1 MTDESLHEPLVREGS
16 SPPGQ
21 SRAARCTLGACGVII
36 PSILIVLGLVI
47 MPDYTGDWSI
57 NDWLNGSGVII
68 GASIIALAWAF
79 LQFRTISQ
87 IPVQSMEFHANDTLP
102 SVGGSPESETT
113 ETYLSFPLQ
122 GESVQDNTTLRL
134 IEIYEAIYEGAESF
148 LRAEYKVC
156 AMFIFF
162 FAIIIL
168 VLVGFGKDSNFV
180 IGTFTMIS
188 FLLGALTSMASGY
201 LGMKVAVYSNV
212 RTTVSAQKT
221 GWTACFNT
229 AFRAGAVMGFALC
242 GLGILAIY
250 VTMLCFRAYY
260 PDAGEWLHLTEC
272 ITGYGLGGSC
282 IAMFG
287 RVGGGIY
294 TKAADV
300 GADLVGKVVHGIP
313 EDDPR
318 NPATIADNVGDNVGD
333 VAGMGSDLFGSFA
346 ESTAAALVLG
356 SSLGVNLG
364 WDAMCFPIIVSAVG
378 VITCL
383 LCSFLATHIAPVR
396 SEAQVEKALKVQLI
410 STTIVNVG
418 LILLAAFA
426 VFPAEFELSSATRN
440 EELILTPYLVWLCVV
455 FGAVGGLIIGLV
467 TEYFTSHSY
476 SPVREVAN
484 SCKTG
489 AATNMIYGIA
499 LGYKSVII
507 PVVILALCIY
517 GSFRLCNLYG
527 VALAAI
533 GFLSN
538 LATGLTIDVYGPV
551 CDNAGG
557 IAEMAELDPSV
568 REKTDALDAAGNT
581 TAAIGKGF
589 AIGSAALVSLALF
602 GAFVSRVRSSSNGE
616 IFTHGVDLLNPITFA
631 FLVIGGMIPFAF
643 AAMTMKSVGVAAM
656 DMVMEVQRQF
666 DEKPHLLDENPT
678 ERPDYD
684 ACIEISTNAS
694 LKEMVAPGAMVIFT
708 PLLTGIF
715 FGVYAVS
722 GLLVGALVTSIQLAI
737 SMSNSGGAWDNAKKF
752 IEKQPVGSELGGK
765 GSDIH
770 KAAVVGDTVGDPF
783 KDTSGPALNI
793 VMKLMAVLS
802 LVFADFFYFVNDGKG
817 VTMLGGEV

>member
-1 MTDESLHEPLVREGS
+1 VALV
-16 SPPGQ
+16 
-21 SRAARCTLGACGVII
+21 
-36 PSILIVLGLVI
+36 
-47 MPDYTGDWSI
+47 
-57 NDWLNGSGVII
+57 
-68 GASIIALAWAF
+68 WAY
-79 LQFRTISQ
+79 LQFRIIAQ
-87 IPVQSMEFHANDTLP
+87 IPI
-102 SVGGSPESETT
+102 ESFSSDSEET
-113 ETYLSFPLQ
+113 PLT
-122 GESVQDNTTLRL
+122 GTGNNEEKTARL
-134 IEIYEAIYEGAESF
+134 KEIYEAIYEGAESF
-148 LRAEYKVC
+148 LKAEYQVC
-156 AMFIFF
+156 AAFITVFSVV
-162 FAIIIL
+162 IL
-168 VLVGFGKDSNFV
+168 VLVAWGTGWDMARGGF
-180 IGTFTMIS
+180 TALS
-188 FLLGALTSMASGY
+188 FLLGSLTSMGSGY

-212 RTTVSAQKT
+212 RTTVSAQKP

-242 GLGILAIY
+242 GAGLLMLY
-250 VTMLCFRAYY
+250 VSMLVFRIHY
-260 PDAGEWLHLTEC
+260 PKPKEWIFLTEC
-272 ITGYGLGGSC
+272 ITGYGLGGSV

-346 ESTAAALVLG
+346 ESTCAALVIG
-356 SSLGVNLG
+356 SSIGAG
-364 WDAMCFPIIVSAVG
+364 GDWDAMVFPVVVSAVG
-378 VITCL
+378 VFVCL
-383 LCSFLATHIAPVR
+383 ICSFIATHIATVKA
-396 SEAQVEKALKVQLI
+396 EANVENALKVQLI
-410 STTIVNVG
+410 STTIVMIPAVYYAAIYYLPESFDLSRTVG
-418 LILLAAFA
+418 
-426 VFPAEFELSSATRN
+426 
-440 EELILTPYLVWLCVV
+440 EETLTLKPWMACVCV
-455 FGAVGGLIIGLV
+455 SMGVVGGLIIGLV
-467 TEYFTSHSY
+467 TEYYTSHSY
-476 SPVREVAN
+476 HPVREVAN

-499 LGYKSVII
+499 LGYKSAII
-507 PVVILALCIY
+507 PVIVLSLVIY
-517 GSFRLCNLYG
+517 GSFTLCDMYG
-527 VALAAI
+527 VALSAI

-602 GAFVSRVRSSSNGE
+602 GAFVTRIRHSSDDSL
-616 IFTHGVDLLNPITFA
+616 FASGVNMLEPLTFS
-631 FLVIGGMIPFAF
+631 FLIIGGMIPFAF
-643 AAMTMKSVGVAAM
+643 AAMTMKSVGEAAM
-656 DMVMEVQRQF
+656 AMVMEVQRQF
-666 DEKPHLLDENPT
+666 DEKPHLLDANPT

-684 ACIEISTNAS
+684 ACIAISTKAS
-694 LKEMVAPGAMVIFT
+694 LQEMVPPGAMVIFT
-708 PLLTGIF
+708 PLLTGIL
-715 FGVYAVS
+715 FGVTAVS
-722 GLLVGALVTSIQLAI
+722 GLLVGSLVASVQLAI
-737 SMSNSGGAWDNAKKF
+737 SMSNSGGAWDNAKKY
-752 IEKQPVGSELGGK
+752 IEKASPDSDLQGK

-802 LVFADFFYFVNDGKG
+802 LVFADTFYAINAGKG
-817 VTMLGGEV
+817 LLGLA

>member
-1 MTDESLHEPLVREGS
+1 MLHHPSLTVTLQFSASTVIVG
-16 SPPGQ
+16 
-21 SRAARCTLGACGVII
+21 AAALALFWALLQF
-36 PSILIVLGLVI
+36 LIV
-47 MPDYTGDWSI
+47 
-57 NDWLNGSGVII
+57 
-68 GASIIALAWAF
+68 A
-79 LQFRTISQ
+79 R
-87 IPVQSMEFHANDTLP
+87 IPVE
-102 SVGGSPESETT
+102 SVGTSEETSLVSGAGNESTT
-113 ETYLSFPLQ
+113 E
-122 GESVQDNTTLRL
+122 RL
-134 IEIYEAIYEGAESF
+134 IEIYTAIYEGAESF
-148 LRAEYKVC
+148 LRAEYSVC
-156 AMFIFF
+156 TLFVVVFS
-162 FAIIIL
+162 AIIF
-168 VLVGFGKDSNFV
+168 VLVAWGTGWNFTRGFFTALSFV
-180 IGTFTMIS
+180 
-188 FLLGALTSMASGY
+188 LGALTSMASGY

-212 RTTVSAQKT
+212 RTTISAQKP

-242 GLGILAIY
+242 GLGILMLYI
-250 VTMLCFRAYY
+250 TMLAFRVHYNAAEDWVY
-260 PDAGEWLHLTEC
+260 LTEC
-272 ITGYGLGGSC
+272 LTGYGLGGSS

-346 ESTAAALVLG
+346 EATCAALVIG
-356 SSLGVNLG
+356 NSIGVSGG
-364 WDAMCFPIIVSAVG
+364 WDAMVFPLAVSAVG
-378 VITCL
+378 VVVCI
-383 LCSFLATHIAPVR
+383 LCSFIATHIVPVK
-396 SEAQVEKALKVQLI
+396 SEADVESALKLQLI
-410 STTIVNVG
+410 STTVLMIPAV
-418 LILLAAFA
+418 ILAADAFLPSS
-426 VFPAEFELSSATRN
+426 FDIPATVGAGVVT
-440 EELILTPYLVWLCVV
+440 LTPLDASLCVIM
-455 FGAVGGLIIGLV
+455 GAVGGLTIGLI
-467 TEYFTSHSY
+467 TEYYTSHSY
-476 SPVREVAN
+476 KPVRELAH

-507 PVVILALCIY
+507 PVIVLAGVVY
-517 GSFRLCNLYG
+517 GSFSLCDMYG
-527 VALAAI
+527 VSLAAI

-557 IAEMAELDPSV
+557 IAEMAELEPYV
-568 REKTDALDAAGNT
+568 RDKTDALDAAGNT

-602 GAFVSRVRSSSNGE
+602 GAFVTRIRVASGNTIFLNGVNMLE
-616 IFTHGVDLLNPITFA
+616 PLTFA
-631 FLVIGGMIPFAF
+631 FLIIGGMIPFAF
-643 AAMTMKSVGVAAM
+643 AAMTMKSVGLAAM
-656 DMVMEVQRQF
+656 EMVMEVQRQF
-666 DEKPHLLDENPT
+666 DEKPHLLDANPT

-684 ACIEISTNAS
+684 ACIAISTKAS
-694 LKEMVAPGAMVIFT
+694 LREMVPPGAMVILT

-715 FGVYAVS
+715 FGVNAVS
-722 GLLVGALVTSIQLAI
+722 GLLVGSLIASVQLAI
-737 SMSNSGGAWDNAKKF
+737 SMSNSGGAWDNAKKY
-752 IEKQPVGSELGGK
+752 IEKASPDSELKGK

-802 LVFADFFYFVNDGKG
+802 LVFADAFYACNNGGG
-817 VTMLGGEV
+817 VLNL

>member
-1 MTDESLHEPLVREGS
+1 MVEFSAT
-16 SPPGQ
+16 
-21 SRAARCTLGACGVII
+21 
-36 PSILIVLGLVI
+36 
-47 MPDYTGDWSI
+47 
-57 NDWLNGSGVII
+57 GVII
-68 GASIIALAWAF
+68 GCAILSLLWAALQFLIIA
-79 LQFRTISQ
+79 R
-87 IPVQSMEFHANDTLP
+87 IPVESSPTNEGSALVDKSAND
-102 SVGGSPESETT
+102 EATT
-113 ETYLSFPLQ
+113 A
-122 GESVQDNTTLRL
+122 RL
-134 IEIYEAIYEGAESF
+134 NEIYEAIFDGAESF

-156 AMFIFF
+156 TIFVTIFSVIIFF
-162 FAIIIL
+162 LIGWASGSAESAFLTAL
-168 VLVGFGKDSNFV
+168 SFV
-180 IGTFTMIS
+180 
-188 FLLGALTSMASGY
+188 LGAVTSMASGY

-212 RTTVSAQKT
+212 RTTISAQRA
-221 GWTACFNT
+221 GWTECFNT

-242 GLGILAIY
+242 GLGIFVLY
-250 VTMLCFRAYY
+250 VTMLCYRPIVEQETELETWKY
-260 PDAGEWLHLTEC
+260 LTEC
-272 ITGYGLGGSC
+272 LTGYGLGGST

-356 SSLGVNLG
+356 CTIGG
-364 WDAMCFPIIVSAVG
+364 WNALVFPIVVSSFGSIV
-378 VITCL
+378 CL
-383 LCSFLATHIAPVR
+383 LCSFIATHLKPVK
-396 SEAQVEKALKVQLI
+396 SESQVEKALKTQLI
-410 STTIVNVG
+410 STTVVMVPAVF
-418 LILLAAFA
+418 LAADVFLPSSFEIRTA
-426 VFPAEFELSSATRN
+426 VGNDMLS
-440 EELILTPYLVWLCVV
+440 LVPDDAAYCVIM
-455 FGAVGGLIIGLV
+455 GAVGGLIIGLI
-467 TEYFTSHSY
+467 TEYYTSHSY
-476 SPVREVAN
+476 TPVRELAG

-507 PVVILALCIY
+507 PVLVLAVVIY
-517 GSFRLCNLYG
+517 GSFNFADMYG
-527 VALAAI
+527 VSLAAI

-557 IAEMAELDPSV
+557 IAEMAELEPYV

-602 GAFVSRVRSSSNGE
+602 GAFVTRIRDASQDALFSS
-616 IFTHGVDLLNPITFA
+616 GVNMLEPITFA
-631 FLVIGGMIPFAF
+631 FLIIGGMIPFAF
-643 AAMTMKSVGVAAM
+643 AAMTMKSVGLAAM
-656 DMVMEVQRQF
+656 EMVNEVQRQF
-666 DEKPHLLDENPT
+666 DEKPHLLDANPT

-684 ACIEISTNAS
+684 ACIAISTKAS
-694 LKEMVAPGAMVIFT
+694 LKEMVPPGAMVIFT
-708 PLLTGIF
+708 PLFTGIF
-715 FGVYAVS
+715 FGVNAVC
-722 GLLVGALVTSIQLAI
+722 GLLVGSLIASVQLAV
-737 SMSNSGGAWDNAKKF
+737 SMSNSGGAWDNAKKY
-752 IEKQPVGSELGGK
+752 IEQASPDSELQGK

-802 LVFADFFYFVNDGKG
+802 LVFADTFFAFNEGSG
-817 VTMLGGEV
+817 LLFTS

>member
-1 MTDESLHEPLVREGS
+1 MVDQAT
-16 SPPGQ
+16 
-21 SRAARCTLGACGVII
+21 
-36 PSILIVLGLVI
+36 ILIAVAGAVGLV
-47 MPDYTGDWSI
+47 W
-57 NDWLNGSGVII
+57 
-68 GASIIALAWAF
+68 AL
-79 LQFRTISQ
+79 LQFKIISK
-87 IPVQSMEFHANDTLP
+87 IKIRPDSD
-102 SVGGSPESETT
+102 SELSEGLIAENT
-113 ETYLSFPLQ
+113 EETMS
-122 GESVQDNTTLRL
+122 RL
-134 IEIYEAIYEGAESF
+134 EEIYDAIVEGAESF

-156 AMFIFF
+156 FVFIML
-162 FAIIIL
+162 FAVVVLLL
-168 VLVGFGKDSNFV
+168 VAYGTGWDWYRGGF
-180 IGTFTMIS
+180 TAIS
-188 FLLGALTSMASGY
+188 FLLGAFTSMASGY
-201 LGMKVAVYSNV
+201 LGMKVAVFSNV
-212 RTTVSAQKT
+212 RTTLSAQQS

-242 GLGILAIY
+242 ALGMLVLYA
-250 VTMLCFRAYY
+250 TMLLMGLKYSESS
-260 PDAGEWLHLTEC
+260 EWASLTEC
-272 ITGYGLGGSC
+272 ITGYGLGGSV

-346 ESTAAALVLG
+346 ESTCAALVIG
-356 SSLGVNLG
+356 STIGVEAG
-364 WDAMCFPIIVSAVG
+364 WDAMVFPIVVSAVG
-378 VITCL
+378 IFVCL
-383 LCSFLATHIAPVR
+383 ICSFIATHINPVK
-396 SEAQVEKALKVQLI
+396 SEKEVEMGLKIQLI
-410 STTIVNVG
+410 STTILMIPAV
-418 LILLAAFA
+418 ILAAYSFLPSTFSLPST
-426 VFPAEFELSSATRN
+426 VEDNTFT
-440 EELILTPYLVWLCVV
+440 LTPLQAASCVCM
-455 FGAVGGLIIGLV
+455 GAVGGLIIGLV
-467 TEYFTSHSY
+467 TEYYTSHSY
-476 SPVREVAN
+476 SPVREVAQ

-499 LGYKSVII
+499 LGYRSAII
-507 PVVILALCIY
+507 PVLVLAGVIY
-517 GSFRLCNLYG
+517 GAFTLCDMYG

-602 GAFVSRVRSSSNGE
+602 GAFVTRIRAASDDALFYS
-616 IFTHGVDLLNPITFA
+616 GVNILKPLTFA
-631 FLVIGGMIPFAF
+631 FLIIGGMIPFAF
-643 AAMTMKSVGVAAM
+643 AAMTMKSVGIAAM
-656 DMVMEVQRQF
+656 EMVLEVQRQF
-666 DEKPHLLDENPT
+666 DEKPHLLDANPT

-684 ACIEISTNAS
+684 ACIAISTKAS
-694 LKEMVAPGAMVIFT
+694 LQEMIPPGAMVIFA

-715 FGVYAVS
+715 FGVNAVS
-722 GLLVGALVTSIQLAI
+722 GLLVGALVAAVQLAI
-737 SMSNSGGAWDNAKKF
+737 SMSNSGGAWDNAKKY
-752 IEKQPVGSELGGK
+752 IEKAAPDSELQGK
-765 GSDIH
+765 GSDVH

-802 LVFADFFYFVNDGKG
+802 LVFSDTFYAFNQGAG
-817 VTMLGGEV
+817 VFNLG

>member
-1 MTDESLHEPLVREGS
+1 MS
-16 SPPGQ
+16 S
-21 SRAARCTLGACGVII
+21 ATAVI
-36 PSILIVLGLVI
+36 L
-47 MPDYTGDWSI
+47 
-57 NDWLNGSGVII
+57 GSGIL
-68 GASIIALAWAF
+68 ALLWAL
-79 LQFRTISQ
+79 LQFLLVSR
-87 IPVQSMEFHANDTLP
+87 IPVRSFSGHP
-102 SVGGSPESETT
+102 SDETSLVGGSDPYQNSEEKTK
-113 ETYLSFPLQ
+113 
-122 GESVQDNTTLRL
+122 RL
-134 IEIYEAIYEGAESF
+134 TEIYEAIYVGAESF
-148 LRAEYKVC
+148 LRAEYMVC
-156 AMFIFF
+156 LYFTLS
-162 FAIIIL
+162 FAAL
-168 VLVGFGKDSNFV
+168 VFVLVAWGTGWDFAR
-180 IGTFTMIS
+180 GTFTALS
-188 FLLGALTSMASGY
+188 FLLGSFTSIASGY
-201 LGMKVAVYSNV
+201 LGMKVAVFSNA
-212 RTTVSAQKT
+212 RTTVSAQKP
-221 GWTACFNT
+221 GWTECFNC

-242 GLGILAIY
+242 GLGLL
-250 VTMLCFRAYY
+250 MLYITLLVFRVHY
-260 PDAGEWLHLTEC
+260 PTSDLWIHLTES
-272 ITGYGLGGSC
+272 ITGFGLGGSC

-333 VAGMGSDLFGSFA
+333 VAGMGADLFGSFA
-346 ESTAAALVLG
+346 ESTCAALVIG
-356 SSLGVNLG
+356 TSIGQSGG
-364 WDAMCFPIIVSAVG
+364 WDAMMFPIIVSSIG
-378 VITCL
+378 VVVCL
-383 LCSFLATHIAPVR
+383 LCSFLATNIKPVKR
-396 SEAQVEKALKVQLI
+396 EAHVEQALKLQLI
-410 STTIVNVG
+410 STTIVMLPAVYFG
-418 LILLAAFA
+418 A
-426 VFPAEFELSSATRN
+426 VFFLPAEFQLQATVGYN
-440 EELILTPYLVWLCVV
+440 TLVLTPLHAAACVA

-467 TEYFTSHSY
+467 TEYYTSHSY

-499 LGYKSVII
+499 LGYKSAII
-507 PVVILALCIY
+507 PVIVLALVIY
-517 GSFRLCNLYG
+517 LSFAISDMFG

-557 IAEMAELDPSV
+557 IAEMAELDPYV

-602 GAFVSRVRSSSNGE
+602 GAFVTRIRISSNQAL
-616 IFTHGVDLLNPITFA
+616 FQDGVNILDPLVFA
-631 FLVIGGMIPFAF
+631 FLIVGGMIPFAF
-643 AAMTMKSVGVAAM
+643 AAMTMKSVGLAAM
-656 DMVMEVQRQF
+656 QMVNEVQRQF
-666 DEKPHLLDENPT
+666 DEKPHLLDANPT

-684 ACIEISTNAS
+684 ACIAISTNAS

-708 PLLTGIF
+708 PLLVGII
-715 FGVYAVS
+715 FGVAAVS
-722 GLLVGALVTSIQLAI
+722 GLLVGSLVASVQLAI
-737 SMSNSGGAWDNAKKF
+737 SMSNSGGAWDNAKKY
-752 IEKQPVGSELGGK
+752 IEKQPADSELKGK

-802 LVFADFFYFVNDGKG
+802 LVFADTFYAVNN
-817 VTMLGGEV
+817 GGGLLSLIDRKSVV

>member
-1 MTDESLHEPLVREGS
+1 MVASIVFELDFTAS
-16 SPPGQ
+16 S
-21 SRAARCTLGACGVII
+21 
-36 PSILIVLGLVI
+36 
-47 MPDYTGDWSI
+47 
-57 NDWLNGSGVII
+57 VII
-68 GASIIALAWAF
+68 GAACLALVWAL
-79 LQFRTISQ
+79 LQFLIISR
-87 IPVQSMEFHANDTLP
+87 IPIKSAGVSDESQL
-102 SVGGSPESETT
+102 VGGNSEDTT
-113 ETYLSFPLQ
+113 S
-122 GESVQDNTTLRL
+122 RL

-148 LRAEYKVC
+148 LRAEYSVC
-156 AMFIFF
+156 GLFVVVFA
-162 FAIIIL
+162 AIIF
-168 VLVGFGKDSNFV
+168 VLVSWGTGWNFARGGFTAASFV
-180 IGTFTMIS
+180 
-188 FLLGALTSMASGY
+188 LGAVTSMISGY

-212 RTTVSAQKT
+212 RTTVSAQKA

-242 GLGILAIY
+242 GLGILMLYI
-250 VTMLCFRAYY
+250 TMLGFRSYY
-260 PDAGEWLHLTEC
+260 VDATSWVALTEC
-272 ITGYGLGGSC
+272 LTGYGLGGSS

-346 ESTAAALVLG
+346 EATCASLVIGNTIGIST
-356 SSLGVNLG
+356 G
-364 WDAMCFPIIVSAVG
+364 WDAMVFPIVVSAVG
-378 VITCL
+378 IVVCMV
-383 LCSFLATHIAPVR
+383 CSFIATHIWPVT
-396 SEAQVEKALKVQLI
+396 SESQVETALKVQLI
-410 STTIVNVG
+410 STTIVMVPSV
-418 LILLAAFA
+418 LLAADAFLPES
-426 VFPAEFELSSATRN
+426 FTIPATVGDDDFTLMPSEAAF
-440 EELILTPYLVWLCVV
+440 CVIM
-455 FGAVGGLIIGLV
+455 GAFGGLTIGLI
-467 TEYFTSHSY
+467 TEYYTSHSY
-476 SPVREVAN
+476 KPVRELAH

-507 PVVILALCIY
+507 PVIVLAGVVY
-517 GSFRLCNLYG
+517 GSFTMCDMYG
-527 VALAAI
+527 VSLAAI

-557 IAEMAELDPSV
+557 IAEMAELEPYV

-602 GAFVSRVRSSSNGE
+602 GAFVTRIREASEGAIFSNGVNMLE
-616 IFTHGVDLLNPITFA
+616 PLTFA
-631 FLVIGGMIPFAF
+631 FLIIGGMIPFAF
-643 AAMTMKSVGVAAM
+643 AAMTMKSVGLAAM
-656 DMVMEVQRQF
+656 EMVMEVQRQF
-666 DEKPHLLDENPT
+666 DEKPHLLDANPT

-684 ACIEISTNAS
+684 ACIAISTNAS
-694 LKEMVAPGAMVIFT
+694 LREMVPPGAMVIFT
-708 PLLTGIF
+708 PLLTGIL
-715 FGVYAVS
+715 FGVNAVC
-722 GLLVGALVTSIQLAI
+722 GLLVGSLIASVQLAI
-737 SMSNSGGAWDNAKKF
+737 SMSNSGGAWDNAKKYV
-752 IEKQPVGSELGGK
+752 ERAAPDSELQGK

-802 LVFADFFYFVNDGKG
+802 LVFADTFYAFNNGAG
-817 VTMLGGEV
+817 LFNL